1 MRLNPH
7 FLICETTNIFFN
19 TAWILR
25 AAGWRGNAVVL
36 TFEYLFAFTF
46 IPIRIINLTLVIWVL
61 QTQVYKSSFCLI
73 SISYFR
79 VISLKFDFDW
89 IHPSFLSTFA
99 GNDAR
104 PGQVHPASH
113 RCHAVLLGV
122 QDTLYDPLPLLS

>member
-1 MRLNPH
+1 MGCKLVRRVSNELPSLVIFAGVSAVRSVPGSFMRLNPY

-61 QTQVYKSSFCLI
+61 QTQVNISSFYTI
-73 SISYFR
+73 
-79 VISLKFDFDW
+79 
-89 IHPSFLSTFA
+89 
-99 GNDAR
+99 
-104 PGQVHPASH
+104 
-113 RCHAVLLGV
+113 
-122 QDTLYDPLPLLS
+122 

>member
-1 MRLNPH
+1 VTGCKLAYYESPLLVIFAGVSAVRSVPGSFMRLNPH

-89 IHPSFLSTFA
+89 IHPSFL
-99 GNDAR
+99 R
-104 PGQVHPASH
+104 RE
-113 RCHAVLLGV
+113 RC
-122 QDTLYDPLPLLS
+122 